1 MSDLVPAWHAWLRLA
16 CVPGIGALTA
26 CRLLQQWGT
35 PEALFQASSAELA
48 EHVGPRLARAV
59 LAPLPADW
67 PVLLRLI
74 ERWLAGSSGST
85 SGDIG
90 TGQRRILTWDDPHY
104 PRVLLDTADPPLL
117 LYAQGQVDALAA
129 NHAVGNVAM
138 VGSRNPST
146 QGRISAQEMARD
158 LARAGYTIVSGLAL
172 GIDGAAHEGALLGH
186 QRSSTPA
193 PLSTLAVVGN
203 GLDAVYPQQHRTL
216 AEQIARTG
224 VLLSEYPPGTA
235 PRAMHFP
242 QRNRIIAALSQGV
255 VVVQAAMQSG
265 SLITA
270 RLALEL
276 GRDVMA
282 MPGSVH
288 APQTRGCHA
297 LIRVGARLVENAQ
310 QVMEELQGDPITL
323 RSIGQPRQRKPA
335 ATKAD
340 GAPSPTQVADKADP
354 ATSASTLSAVVED
367 ELLLALGHD
376 PTDLDHLQLRTG
388 WDTARLQAAL
398 VHHEMQGQ
406 IDRMPGGMWQ
416 RRGG

>member
-1 MSDLVPAWHAWLRLA
+1 MSDSVPAWHAWLRLA
-16 CVPGIGALTA
+16 CTPGIGALTA
-26 CRLLQQWGT
+26 CRLLQHWGT
-35 PEALFQASSAELA
+35 PEALFGASSADLA
-48 EHVGPRLARAV
+48 EQVGPRLARAV

-74 ERWLAGSSGST
+74 EHWLQAPPDPKRAGISA
-85 SGDIG
+85 
-90 TGQRRILTWDDPHY
+90 GQRRILTWDDPHY

-129 NHAVGNVAM
+129 THAIGNVAM

-146 QGRISAQEMARD
+146 QGRISAQDMARD
-158 LARAGYTIVSGLAL
+158 LAKAGYTIVSGLAL
-172 GIDGAAHEGALLGH
+172 GIDGAAHEGALQGH
-186 QRSSTPA
+186 ARSSAPA
-193 PLSTLAVVGN
+193 LLSTVAVVGN
-203 GLDAVYPQQHRTL
+203 GLDAVYPQQHRDL
-216 AEQIARTG
+216 AEQIAHTG

-235 PRAMHFP
+235 PRAAHFP
-242 QRNRIIAALSQGV
+242 QRNRLIAALSQGV

-288 APQTRGCHA
+288 APHTRGCHA

-310 QVMEELQGDPITL
+310 QVIEELQGDPITL
-323 RSIGQPRQRKPA
+323 RSIGQPRKKKTADATRQQAPA
-335 ATKAD
+335 ESGSAALFFAAGPAD
-340 GAPSPTQVADKADP
+340 HED
-354 ATSASTLSAVVED
+354 TLF
-367 ELLLALGHD
+367 LALGHD
-376 PTDLDHLQLRTG
+376 PIDLDNLQLRTG

-398 VHHEMQGQ
+398 VDQEMRGQ
-406 IDRMPGGMWQ
+406 IDRMPGGLWQ
-416 RRGG
+416 RRGGG